1 VCDIIYNK
9 TIQNGGVMILLA
21 YKGRIY
27 TYEEYLKISDEDRC
41 EFIDGKVYMMG
52 SPSIQ
57 HQNIVGNMFFALK
70 SYFKNKECRP
80 FVAPLDVTFVDDKN
94 NKNVVQPDVLVV
106 CDENK
111 IIDNAY
117 KGIPTLVIEVVS
129 PPNSSHDYV
138 TKLDLYLR
146 AGVEEYWILNPV
158 SKNAI
163 CYRFENK
170 MPSSVEGYH
179 YDEAIKS
186 QVFEGINISLKEL
199 FE

>member
-1 VCDIIYNK
+1 MCDIIDNK
-9 TIQNGGVMILLA
+9 TIQDGGVMILLA
-21 YKGRIY
+21 YREGIY

-41 EFIDGKVYMMG
+41 EFIDGKVYMLG

-57 HQNIVGNMFFALK
+57 HQNIVGNIFFALK

-80 FVAPLDVTFVDDKN
+80 FVAPLDVTLVDDKN

-106 CDENK
+106 CDEHK

-117 KGIPTLVIEVVS
+117 KGIPTLIIEVVS
-129 PPNSSHDYV
+129 PSNSSHDYV

-186 QVFEGINISLKEL
+186 QVFEGLDIPLKEL

>member
-1 VCDIIYNK
+1 
-9 TIQNGGVMILLA
+9 MLA
-21 YKGRIY
+21 YEDKIY
-27 TYEEYLKISDEDRC
+27 TYEEFLKISNDDRC
-41 EFIDGKVYMMG
+41 EFVNGKVYMMG
-52 SPSIQ
+52 SPSIE
-57 HQNIVGNMFFALK
+57 HQNIVGNMFFGLK
-70 SYFKNKECRP
+70 NYFKGKECIP
-80 FVAPLDVTFVDDKN
+80 FVAPLDVTIVDKNN

-106 CDENK
+106 CDKHK
-111 IIDNAY
+111 IIDNNY

-129 PPNSSHDYV
+129 TSNSGHDYV

-158 SKNAI
+158 NKNAI

-170 MPSSVEGYH
+170 MPSKVEGYH

-186 QVFEGINISLKEL
+186 DIFEGLNISLKEI

>member
-1 VCDIIYNK
+1 
-9 TIQNGGVMILLA
+9 MILLA
-21 YKGRIY
+21 YKERIY

-106 CDENK
+106 CDEHK

-129 PPNSSHDYV
+129 PSNSSHDYV

-186 QVFEGINISLKEL
+186 QVFEGLNISLKEL

>member
-1 VCDIIYNK
+1 
-9 TIQNGGVMILLA
+9 MLA
-21 YKGRIY
+21 YKERSY

-70 SYFKNKECRP
+70 NYFKNKECRP

-106 CDENK
+106 CDEDK
-111 IIDNAY
+111 IIDNSY
-117 KGIPTLVIEVVS
+117 TGIPTLVVEVVS
-129 PPNSSHDYV
+129 PSNSSHDYV

-146 AGVEEYWILNPV
+146 AGVEEYWILNPI

-170 MPSSVEGYH
+170 MISNVEGCH
-179 YDEAIKS
+179 YDESIKS
-186 QVFEGINISLKEL
+186 QVFEELSIPLKEL